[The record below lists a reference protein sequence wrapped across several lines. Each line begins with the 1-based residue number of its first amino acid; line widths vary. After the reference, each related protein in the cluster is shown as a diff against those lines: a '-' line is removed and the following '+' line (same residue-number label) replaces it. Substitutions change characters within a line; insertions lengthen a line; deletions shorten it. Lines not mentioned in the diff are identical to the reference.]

1 MWTILECPLHYFSF
15 LILDS
20 TLRPDRKM
28 TVNLGPDRFP
38 LIYSSLSMGVIV
50 ITKIITWTRTTKISK
65 KEILVTFHKS
75 SGYFS

>member
-1 MWTILECPLHYFSF
+1 
-15 LILDS
+15 
-20 TLRPDRKM
+20 M